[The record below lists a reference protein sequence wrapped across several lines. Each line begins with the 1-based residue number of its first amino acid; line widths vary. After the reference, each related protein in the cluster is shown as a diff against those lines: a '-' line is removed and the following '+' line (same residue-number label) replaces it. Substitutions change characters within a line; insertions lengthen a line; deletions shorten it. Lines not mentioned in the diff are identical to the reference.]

1 MSGGRPVARLLQP
14 VIVRVSAV
22 AALMA
27 VIAVTGVVLSTT
39 AVNYLTHDLQPAA
52 AANQQVYQDLTDMS
66 ASAYAHQ
73 GGLEAA
79 TDDYEQALIRLPA
92 DQKVVRQ
99 FAEGDNE
106 LELLVLRQQRAAD
119 EWIGQYA
126 QPVMGADAG
135 TPATAEQVQAGAAA
149 FEAIRSA
156 HQATTQAFD
165 TRVRQAST
173 DASFR
178 LKGTVLAVVLL
189 AIAAWYVIA
198 QSRRK
203 LLAELSEPL
212 LALEQVVL
220 KMAKGDNDVRAELKG
235 PKEVRAVAFAL
246 NEFADGQ
253 ARARAVEGRIQNELR
268 SLDTA
273 RDDFVSNVSHELRT
287 PLTTISGYLELVAEE
302 FEDQMRPRHQRMLE
316 ATRRNV
322 TRLRLLI
329 DDLLALSKAEGR
341 ASDMVPVDLAL
352 LVREVV
358 TDVRIT
364 AARRSIRIDVGI
376 PEEIVPVLADRA
388 MLHRAFLNVVTNAVK
403 FSHESG
409 TVEVLVTRR
418 GGRAEVSVTDH
429 GIGIPAAEIDRL
441 GTRFFRA
448 SNAIHNEIA
457 GTGLGLRIM
466 QTIIDTHSGEVV
478 IDSQE
483 GVGTTVWVR
492 LERYAD
498 GMPAPMPH
506 ELVEAEERLAEELV
520 ARERL
525 ALSGAKAGHPGD
537 PGDGGP
543 RIVPAFPRR
552 S

>member
-1 MSGGRPVARLLQP
+1 MGGGRPVARLVQP
-14 VIVRVSAV
+14 VIVRVAAM

-27 VIAVTGVVLSTT
+27 AIAVTGVVVSTS
-39 AVNYLTHDLQPAA
+39 AVNYLTHDLQPASS
-52 AANQQVYQDLTDMS
+52 ANQKIYQDLTDMS
-66 ASAYAHQ
+66 AAANAWSA
-73 GGLEAA
+73 GVEGAA
-79 TDDYEQALIRLPA
+79 DDYQQALVRLPA
-92 DQKVVRQ
+92 DQKVVGG
-99 FAEGDNE
+99 FAAGDND
-106 LELLVLRQQRAAD
+106 LEMLVERQERAAAQ
-119 EWIGQYA
+119 WINDHA
-126 QPVMGADAG
+126 KPVMDAKAG
-135 TPATAEQVQAGAAA
+135 TAATAEQIEAGQEA
-149 FEAIRSA
+149 FADVRSA
-156 HQATTQAFD
+156 HQATTRAFD
-165 TRVRQAST
+165 SRVRQAST

-189 AIAAWYVIA
+189 AVAAWYVIA

-203 LLAELSEPL
+203 LLAEINEPL

-220 KMAKGDNDVRAELKG
+220 AMAKGDHDVRAELRG

-253 ARARAVEGRIQNELR
+253 ARARAVEGKIQNELR

-302 FEDQMRPRHQRMLE
+302 FEDQLQPRHERMLE

-322 TRLRLLI
+322 TRLKLLI
-329 DDLLALSKAEGR
+329 DDLLALSKAESR
-341 ASDMVPVDLAL
+341 DSVMEPIDLGL

-364 AARRSIRIDVGI
+364 AARRSIRIEVATPSDV
-376 PEEIVPVLADRA
+376 VPVLGDRA

-403 FSHESG
+403 FSHDGE
-409 TVEVLVTRR
+409 TVEVVVTEA
-418 GGRAEVSVTDH
+418 GDLAEVAVTDH

-448 SNAIHNEIA
+448 SNAIYNEIA

-466 QTIIDTHSGEVV
+466 QTIVDKHDGEVV
-478 IDSQE
+478 IDSEE

-492 LERYAD
+492 LRRHPD
-498 GMPAPMPH
+498 GMPPPLPH
-506 ELVEAEERLAEELV
+506 ELVEAEERLAEELI
-520 ARERL
+520 ARERQAMGL
-525 ALSGAKAGHPGD
+525 GAGEPVDAST
-537 PGDGGP
+537 GP
-543 RIVPAFPRR
+543 RIVPAFQPR